1 MAYIGN
7 GRTLLIVG
15 TNVRDDL
22 VPAYND
28 VTKSWPEDGAFDKTT
43 FELSQEVPGGY
54 EENVLVLRQEYKKD
68 VLVSNT
74 TLLSIQ
80 LVSATQIKLVC
91 NNSSLA
97 AALSAVEEPAEG
109 FDDTQTLTISGSSN
123 SNNNQKFVIQDV
135 VYNGSIIEIFLKKL
149 GSETAS
155 TGESLSV
162 VYGRLGYWEVLEAV
176 KDYTISGIGTRYNR
190 LINLSKAPQMEDKV
204 YVLHKGDATYNF
216 VPSPNS
222 VGPDQLSHNLRN
234 FSCDRYVGDG
244 VSTTFVLSFT
254 GSDKV
259 VNSKALLV
267 SIDGVILEGD
277 DPDGAISGDWKL
289 DTELTGSGQQTI
301 TFTTSPA
308 TNSKIRILHLGFST
322 VSRRQTIS
330 PGQVGAIADGTITES
345 KIANGAVT
353 SSKIFANSVTTSKIA
368 NNQITGEKMLLG
380 SGESIRW
387 NTTAGI
393 VNILNTGANG
403 NVTLQSPNGLVGI
416 KSVNNSVYFT
426 ETSIFDGSGTNTE
439 GVVSLGRSQNKFKD
453 LHLSGVSNSTG
464 LSVIGL
470 NSTPAPTDS
479 PVASIVGNVSI
490 TGNISLTGNIDGADV
505 SDIRN
510 ELTQLNLKL
519 NALIPVGSIM
529 LSARSEVVDPQ
540 WMTCDGAAVNT
551 YTYRELHSKISSLY
565 GGTAYQA
572 GVTDQVGA
580 ATTFNLPD
588 LRRRFPIGKSSTDTI
603 GNNEGISNP
612 SLRTIKHTHTGASHT
627 HTFDHTHTIPGHS
640 HNIQAGNTLAIGASG
655 THTTEIG
662 HNHGVFTTGGPN
674 TDLSHTHNVTH
685 DHGTLGTG
693 WNDRDHSHDF
703 SGTTGG
709 SSQPN
714 RRFGAASG
722 NYGVAAFDSG
732 ATGWSH
738 THGFSGTTGGQN
750 TGHVHYVTIPSIT
763 NTTGGPNTAGNS
775 LSHTHNV
782 TITAFTGN
790 STSTG
795 SHTHSAAN
803 FSGNIGNTAVN
814 GDNTITSSASSVNT
828 TSAATYSGVSGESV
842 SPYIVLN
849 YMIKVL

>member
-22 VPAYND
+22 VPAYDD

-91 NNSSLA
+91 SNASLA
-97 AALSAVEEPAEG
+97 AALSAIEEPTEG

-123 SNNNQKFVIQDV
+123 SNNNQKFVLQDV
-135 VYNGSIIEIFLKKL
+135 VYNGSTIEIFLQRI

-155 TGESLSV
+155 AGESLTV
-162 VYGRLGYWEVLEAV
+162 VYGRLGYWEVLETV
-176 KDYTISGIGTRYNR
+176 TDYSISGEGSKYNR
-190 LINLSKAPQMEDKV
+190 LINLTKAPQMEDKV

-234 FSCDRYVGDG
+234 FSCDRYIGDNT
-244 VSTTFVLSFT
+244 STTFVLTFT
-254 GSDKV
+254 GEDKV

-267 SIDGVILEGD
+267 SVNGVILEGN
-277 DPDGAISGDWKL
+277 DPDGGILGDWKL
-289 DTELTGSGQQTI
+289 DTELVDEKQTI
-301 TFTTSPA
+301 TFTNPPS

-330 PGQVGAIADGTITES
+330 PGQVGAIANGTITES

-368 NNQITGEKMLLG
+368 NNQVTGEKMLLG

-387 NTTAGI
+387 STTAGL
-393 VNILNTGANG
+393 VNVLTAGAEG
-403 NVTLQSPNGLVGI
+403 NVTLQSSNGLVGI
-416 KSVNNSVYFT
+416 KSVNGSVNFT
-426 ETSIFDGSGTNTE
+426 ETTIFDGSGTSTE
-439 GVVSLGRSQNKFKD
+439 GTVSLGRSQNKFKD
-453 LHLSGVSNSTG
+453 LYLSGTSNSTG
-464 LSVIGL
+464 LSVQGTPGQT
-470 NSTPAPTDS
+470 ST
-479 PVASIVGNVSI
+479 SIVGNVSI
-490 TGNISLTGNIDGADV
+490 TGNISLTGSIDGADV

-510 ELTQLNLKL
+510 ELTELNLKL
-519 NALIPVGSIM
+519 NALIPIGSIM
-529 LSARSEVVDPQ
+529 LSARSEVVDSQ
-540 WMTCDGAAVNT
+540 WMTCDGSAVNT

-572 GVTDQVGA
+572 GVTDQPSA

-588 LRRRFPIGKSSTDTI
+588 LQRRFPIGKSSADTI

-612 SLRTIKHTHTGASHT
+612 SLRTIKHTHTGAAHT

-640 HNIQAGNTLAIGASG
+640 HTIQANNTLAIGASG
-655 THTTEIG
+655 SHTTDIG
-662 HNHGVFTTGGPN
+662 HTHGVFSTGGPSTN
-674 TDLSHTHNVTH
+674 LSHTHEVTH
-685 DHGTLGTG
+685 NHGTITSGN
-693 WNDRDHSHDF
+693 NDVDHTHTF

-709 SSQPN
+709 SAVPVK
-714 RRFGAASG
+714 RLGAASG
-722 NYGVAAFDSG
+722 GYGVVSYDTGSG
-732 ATGWSH
+732 NTIGSH
-738 THGFSGTTGGQN
+738 THSFGGTTAGQSAN
-750 TGHVHYVTIPSIT
+750 HKHSITIPSIT
-763 NTTGGPNTAGNS
+763 STSDGPNSGGNS
-775 LSHTHNV
+775 LSHTHSV
-782 TITAFTGN
+782 TISAFTGN
-790 STSTG
+790 SISTG

-814 GDNTITSSASSVNT
+814 GDNTITSGASSVNT
-828 TSAATYSGVSGESV
+828 TSAATYSEVSGDSV